1 MMPVSSDS
9 YRVKQRKIQIEK
21 ELKELEEKIELFK
34 TGKVFVQIPS

>member
-21 ELKELEEKIELFK
+21 ELKELEEKIELFS
-34 TGKVFVQIPS
+34 TGKVYVKMSS